1 MPITREQIAAEAP
14 EVLAAIQA
22 DAASA
27 ERERIQSVE
36 AQAIPGHDK
45 LINTL
50 KFDGK
55 STAADAAMAVLAAER
70 NSRTS
75 AAAALASD
83 APAPVPAS
91 AAKAVADAPGGDAAG
106 NTAKT
111 YAGFPVDPDSSAVDT
126 KARAHM
132 AAHPGTS
139 YLDAVKA
146 ITANSR

>member
-14 EVLAAIQA
+14 EVLAAIQQEG
-22 DAASA
+22 ASA

-45 LINTL
+45 LISAL

-55 STAADAAMAVLAAER
+55 STAGDAAMAVLAAER

-83 APAPVPAS
+83 APKPVPAS
-91 AAKAVADAPGGDAAG
+91 GAKAVADAATGGDAAG
-106 NTAKT
+106 EPVAKT
-111 YAGFPVDPDSSAVDT
+111 YAGYSVDPDSLVVDT
-126 KARAHM
+126 KARAHI
-132 AAHPGTS
+132 ASHPGTS

-146 ITANSR
+146 VSR